1 MSAKVKQFTA
11 LILLLVACGYAHSE
25 ETRYINDVLVVQL
38 RTGPSFSHRNFKGLT
53 SGSKITLLE
62 TSEDGNWARVTTQS
76 GDEGWVPSQ
85 YLSTEPAARD
95 ILISVKRQLESA
107 LQQNASLKQQLAET
121 NQDAK
126 QSTSELSSVSRQN
139 AELEKE
145 LEEIKSVS
153 ANAIELH
160 KNNQTLLLE
169 NQTLKNEVDVL
180 TTENQRLNDARD
192 SNEFMNGAYAVLIGV
207 FITLLVPRLWP
218 KKRNDW
224 A

>member
-1 MSAKVKQFTA
+1 MSAKVKQLTV
-11 LILLLVACGYAHSE
+11 LILLLVTCGYVHSE

-62 TSEDGNWARVTTQS
+62 TSEDGNWARVTTQ
-76 GDEGWVPSQ
+76 GGVEGWVPTQ

-95 ILISVKRQLESA
+95 ILISVKRELDSA
-107 LQQNASLKQQLAET
+107 QQQNAALKQQLSEI
-121 NQDAK
+121 NRDAK
-126 QSTSELSSVSRQN
+126 QSNSELSTVSKQN
-139 AELEKE
+139 SELEKE

-160 KNNQTLLLE
+160 KNNQSLLLE

-180 TTENQRLNDARD
+180 TTENQRLNDAKGR
-192 SNEFMNGAYAVLIGV
+192 NEFMNGAYAVLIGV
-207 FITLLVPRLWP
+207 FITLLVPRMWP